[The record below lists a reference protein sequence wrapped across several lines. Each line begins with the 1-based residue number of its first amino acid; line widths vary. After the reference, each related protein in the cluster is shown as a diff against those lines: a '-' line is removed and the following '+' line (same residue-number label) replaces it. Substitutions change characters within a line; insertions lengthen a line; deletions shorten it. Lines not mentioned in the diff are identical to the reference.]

1 MKKNKIII
9 IGGGISGV
17 GAAKLAVSLGFE
29 TTITSLS
36 YIDLKIKSQLL
47 LLGIKIEEG
56 KHSTSILSNNCIVV
70 KSPGIADSIPF
81 IKFARRKKV
90 LVISEIEFAYR
101 FSNAKIIA
109 VTGTN
114 GKTTTSKLIYSILK
128 NAGFNVCLAGNVGI
142 SFSESLINTNYSH
155 FVLELSSFQLDNI
168 INFKPDVSIILN
180 VSYDHLDRYKNFK
193 NYLKSKFRIQRNQTI
208 DDKLIFLRDDKN
220 ITKIINNTKAQIYSF
235 GKNPIKDKS
244 EGAWIEKNQTIT
256 ININKIKFTMTIH
269 NLALQGTHNLYNS
282 MAASIAASAMG
293 IKKNII
299 KESLSSFKGI
309 HHRLEFVG
317 KVSGVNYINDSK
329 ATNCNAAYFALDS
342 IKSPIIWICGGV
354 DKGND
359 YSVLN
364 ELVENK
370 VKSIVYLGKDST
382 KIKNNFENLVQ
393 SFNEFKTMKDAVNRA
408 HIEAKVGDTVLLS
421 PACSSFDLF
430 KDFVQRGDEFKK
442 CVLDI

>member
-1 MKKNKIII
+1 MNKSKIII

-17 GAAKLAVSLGFE
+17 GAAKLAVSLGLE
-29 TTITSLS
+29 TTISSLS
-36 YIDLKIKSQLL
+36 YFDIKTKSKLIF
-47 LLGIKIEEG
+47 LGIKIEEG
-56 KHSTSILSNNCIVV
+56 KHSTSLLTKNCTVV
-70 KSPGIADSIPF
+70 KSPGVTDSIPF
-81 IKFARRKKV
+81 LKFARREKV
-90 LVISEIEFAYR
+90 PIISEIEFAYQ

-109 VTGTN
+109 ITGTN
-114 GKTTTSKLIYSILK
+114 GKTTTSKLIYDILK
-128 NAGFNVCLAGNVGI
+128 NAGLNVCLAGNIGT

-155 FVLELSSFQLDNI
+155 FVLEVSSFQLDNI
-168 INFKPDVSIILN
+168 INFKPDISVILN
-180 VSYDHLDRYKNFK
+180 VSSDHLDRYKNFK
-193 NYLKSKFRIQRNQTI
+193 NYLESKFRIQRNQTI
-208 DDKLIFLRDDKN
+208 DDKLIFSKDDKN
-220 ITKIINNTKAQIYSF
+220 LTGIINNTKAKIYSF
-235 GKNPIKDKS
+235 GKNPNKNKS

-256 ININKIKFTMTIH
+256 ININKTKFTMTIH

-309 HHRLEFVG
+309 DHRLEFVG
-317 KVSGVNYINDSK
+317 KVSGVNYVNDSK

-364 ELVENK
+364 ELVDKK
-370 VKSIVYLGKDST
+370 VKSIIYLGKDST
-382 KIKNNFENLVQ
+382 KIRSNFEDLVH
-393 SFNEFKTMKDAVNRA
+393 SFNEFKRMKDAVNRA

-430 KDFVQRGDEFKK
+430 KDFMQRGDEFKK
-442 CVLDI
+442 CVLEI